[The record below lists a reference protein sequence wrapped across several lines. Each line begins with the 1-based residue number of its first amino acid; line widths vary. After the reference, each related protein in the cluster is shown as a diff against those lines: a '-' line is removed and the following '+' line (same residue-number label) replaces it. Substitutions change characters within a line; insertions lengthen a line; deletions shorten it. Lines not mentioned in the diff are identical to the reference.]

1 MAIARI
7 LIIGTG
13 LIGASVGRALRDR
26 GFSGELI
33 GWDQSTIELH
43 TAVEIGAIYS
53 VAGDPLQAVRDADV
67 IILAVPVLSIL
78 DWMSKLAPVMKPTQ
92 LLTDTGSTK
101 LEIVKLAKRLFA
113 DPEHAHF
120 LPGHPMAGKEVH
132 GAKYA
137 DAQLF
142 QNAVWL
148 FTPADAEKNE
158 PRIAAE
164 WRNLVR
170 SMGARIIDMDPARHD
185 VVCGWVSHLPQM
197 LGTALSAM
205 LEDEFGDAPELA
217 GIGGRAL
224 REMTRL
230 GASPFSMWRDV
241 AHTNAEPIAATLLAL
256 EQRLQHLREHLKT
269 PELREE
275 FEKAN
280 LFRTRLP

>member
-7 LIIGTG
+7 LVIGTG
-13 LIGASVGRALRDR
+13 LIGASVGRALRQH
-26 GFSGELI
+26 GFAGEI
-33 GWDQSTIELH
+33 VGWDQSSGELK
-43 TAVEIGAIYS
+43 TALDNGSIDRAT
-53 VAGDPLQAVRDADV
+53 GDPLHAAREADV
-67 IILAVPVLSIL
+67 VLLAVPVLAIL
-78 DWMSKLAPVMKPTQ
+78 DWMSKLAPVMKHSQ

-101 LEIVKLAKRLFA
+101 LEIVKLGRTLF
-113 DPEHAHF
+113 DGPERAYL

-137 DAQLF
+137 DAGLF
-142 QNAVWL
+142 QGAVWL
-148 FTPADAEKNE
+148 FTPADGLEGE
-158 PRIAAE
+158 PVVARE
-164 WRNLVR
+164 WRDLVR
-170 SMGARIIDMDPARHD
+170 SMGARVIDMEPARHD
-185 VVCGWVSHLPQM
+185 VVCAWVSHLPQM
-197 LGTALSAM
+197 LSTALSAM

-256 EQRLQHLREHLKT
+256 EQRLQQLREHLKT
-269 PELREE
+269 PELRQE
-275 FEKAN
+275 FETAN

>member
-7 LIIGTG
+7 LVIGTG
-13 LIGASVGRALRDR
+13 LIGASVGRALRQY
-26 GFSGELI
+26 GFAGEI
-33 GWDQSTIELH
+33 VGWDQSSAELK
-43 TAVEIGAIYS
+43 AALENRSIDRA
-53 VAGDPLQAVRDADV
+53 ADDPLHAAREADV
-67 IILAVPVLSIL
+67 VLLAVPVLAIL
-78 DWMSKLAPVMKPTQ
+78 DWMSKLAPVMKHSQ

-101 LEIVKLAKRLFA
+101 LEIVKLGRTLF
-113 DPEHAHF
+113 DGPERAYL

-137 DAQLF
+137 DAGLF
-142 QNAVWL
+142 QGAVWL
-148 FTPADAEKNE
+148 FTPADGLEGE
-158 PRIAAE
+158 PVVARE
-164 WRNLVR
+164 WRDLVR
-170 SMGARIIDMDPARHD
+170 SMGARVIDMEPARHD
-185 VVCGWVSHLPQM
+185 VVCAWVSHLPQM
-197 LGTALSAM
+197 LSTALSAM

-256 EQRLQHLREHLKT
+256 EQRLQQLREHLKT
-269 PELREE
+269 PELRQE
-275 FEKAN
+275 FETAN